1 MRTNKYR
8 RYYASRLLIIASLL
22 FGADAVSQELSIS
35 GNVTTADDGQPLPG
49 VNVLVKGTANGTQ
62 TDFDGNFTLNNVVTN
77 ATLIFSYIGF
87 ETREIPVNN
96 RSTVNVTM
104 AMSNQAL
111 DEVVVIG
118 YGEQQKKTLTGSVS
132 QVEGEEIA
140 KAPVSTMSEA
150 LVGKLSG
157 VATRQ
162 GDGRPGNGTALQ
174 IRNMG
179 SPLYVIDGVPQG
191 GGQFN
196 NLNPGDI
203 ESISILK
210 DASAAIYGVR
220 ASNGVVLVTTKSG
233 KKNQKNQ
240 INIHSYYGWQ
250 SLTRFPQPAS
260 AADYVRA
267 SAEADINQNGTSN
280 WTPEEVALWQ
290 EGTEKGYRGFD
301 WSSYIRENVPQKFI
315 QASTSGGF
323 EKISYYFSLSRIDQ
337 DAVFDGYNFN
347 RTNLQSN
354 VSADITDRLKVGIR
368 INGKI
373 EAREFP
379 GVIGGDKYWQ
389 PLWGTFRNLPT
400 ERPYANDNHDYP
412 NTTTTITT
420 NNATFDHAGYEESK
434 WRSLQTNLDIVYD
447 LPIKGLKL
455 TALYSHFFNNQLQ
468 DKFEYSFDT
477 YTYNEAEDI
486 YEITGGKENRYRSRR
501 NRHITN
507 NVLRIILNYDRSFGE
522 HSLAV
527 MIGGEGEDRLDKDFE
542 IIAAPATNHID
553 LIRESNELQNV
564 HDNIFESA
572 RTGFF
577 GRINYNYKEKY
588 LLELA
593 ARYDGAWRFPPDDR
607 WGFFPSVSLGWT
619 ITEEPFLRNSKITDV
634 LNNFKLRASYGIMG
648 DEEVG
653 VGAFAY
659 MTGYNY
665 GAGNAVLDG
674 ELVTGIVPRG
684 MPVRTLSWIE
694 SSIANVGF
702 DFRMW
707 NGKLSGDMDAFYRKR
722 TGLPGS
728 RYDVLIPTE
737 TALNL
742 PPENLGADAIMGVE
756 GSLLHRNTIGD
767 LTYSVGA
774 NFTLARRRNLY
785 TYKPR
790 FGNSWDHYRNSN
802 EGRWAAIQWG
812 QHVIGQFQSQEQIA
826 GYPVDIDGKNN
837 TTVLPGDFIYE
848 DVNNDGVI
856 NNLDERPVGYGG
868 EQLPYLTYGLNAEA
882 AYKGFDFSVAFAG
895 GSMQSRGRGAE
906 TKVPFMGNGNS
917 PGHLFND
924 RWHREDIFNPESAW
938 VPGTYPALR
947 RSQNAH
953 NNTPSDFWFRNVTY
967 LRLRN
972 IQLGYTLPKS
982 ILKKLNIPQ
991 IRLYVNGLNLYSFDN
1006 LKDIGLDPESNRPN
1020 GLDYP
1025 PMKVVNVG
1033 ANITL

>member
-1 MRTNKYR
+1 MNE
-8 RYYASRLLIIASLL
+8 ALLAIKSKKLVLL
-22 FGADAVSQELSIS
+22 FCFLLTASITVAQEHTVSGIVS
-35 GNVTTADDGQPLPG
+35 DDDNMPLPG
-49 VNVLVKGTANGTQ
+49 VNVIVKGTNNGVQ
-62 TDFDGNFTLNNVVTN
+62 TNFDGEYEIDIDDPEGMLV
-77 ATLIFSYIGF
+77 FSYIGF
-87 ETREIPVNN
+87 QTQKISVDGQ
-96 RSTVNVTM
+96 TTLNVTLNTDQE
-104 AMSNQAL
+104 SL
-111 DEVVVIG
+111 DEVIVVG
-118 YGEQQKKTLTGSVS
+118 YGEQQKRTLTGSVA
-132 QVEGEEIA
+132 QVDGEEIT
-140 KAPVSTMSEA
+140 KAPVSTMSES
-150 LVGKLSG
+150 LVGKLAG
-157 VATRQ
+157 VTTRQ
-162 GDGRPGNGTALQ
+162 GDGRPGNGTSLQ
-174 IRNMG
+174 IRNLG
-179 SPLYVIDGVPQG
+179 NPLYVIDGVPQG

-203 ESISILK
+203 ENISILK

-233 KKNQKNQ
+233 KKNQKTQ
-240 INIHSYYGWQ
+240 INIHTYYGWQ

-280 WTPEEVALWQ
+280 WTREEVALWQ
-290 EGTEKGYRGFD
+290 EGTQDGYRGYD
-301 WSSYIRENVPQKFI
+301 WSNYIRENVPQKFI
-315 QASTSGGF
+315 QASTSGGS
-323 EKISYYFSLSRIDQ
+323 EKISYYSSLSHIDQ

-354 VSADITDRLKVGIR
+354 ISADITDRLKVGLR

-389 PLWGTFRNLPT
+389 PLWGIFRNLPT
-400 ERPYANDNHDYP
+400 ERPYANDNPNYP

-434 WRSLQTNLDIVYD
+434 WRSLQTNLDLEYD

-455 TALYSHFFNNQLQ
+455 RGLYSHFFNNQLQ

-477 YTYNEAEDI
+477 YTYNEAKDT
-486 YEITGGKENRYRSRR
+486 YEVTGGKGNRYRSRR

-507 NVLRIILNYDRSFGE
+507 NVLRLLLNYNRDFGD
-522 HSLAV
+522 HNIKA
-527 MIGGEGEDRLDKDFE
+527 MAGGEAEDRLDKNFE
-542 IIAAPATNHID
+542 IIAAPATNYID
-553 LIRESNELQNV
+553 LIREFNELQNV
-564 HDNIFESA
+564 NDNIFESA
-572 RTGFF
+572 RAGFF
-577 GRINYNYKEKY
+577 GRINYDYREKY
-588 LLELA
+588 LLEIA
-593 ARYDGAWRFPPDDR
+593 ARYDGSWRFPPDDR
-607 WGFFPSVSLGWT
+607 WGFFPSISLGWR
-619 ITEEPFLRNSKITDV
+619 ITEEPFLQNSDIKKI

-648 DEEVG
+648 QDEVG
-653 VGAFAY
+653 IGAFAY
-659 MTGYNY
+659 MSGYNY
-665 GAGNAVLDG
+665 GAGDAVLDG
-674 ELVTGIVPRG
+674 QLITGIVPRG

-694 SSIANVGF
+694 SSMANIGF

-707 NGKLSGDMDAFYRKR
+707 DGKLSGDMDAFYRKR

-737 TALNL
+737 AALSL
-742 PPENLGADAIMGVE
+742 PPENLGADANMGIE
-756 GSLLHRNTIGD
+756 GSLLHRNTAGD
-767 LTYSVGA
+767 LTYSVGVNA
-774 NFTLARRRNLY
+774 TLARRRNLY

-790 FGNSWDHYRNSN
+790 FGNSWNHYRQSN
-802 EGRWAAIQWG
+802 EDRWAAVQWG
-812 QHVIGQFQSQEQIA
+812 QNVIGQFQSQEQIA
-826 GYPVDIDGKNN
+826 NHPVDIDGRNN

-848 DVNNDGVI
+848 DVNEDGVI
-856 NNLDERPVGYGG
+856 NILDTRPVGYGG
-868 EQLPYLTYGLNAEA
+868 EQLPYMTYGLNAEA
-882 AYKGFDFSVAFAG
+882 AFKGFDFSVAFAG
-895 GSMQSRGRGAE
+895 GTMQSRGRGAE

-917 PGHLFND
+917 PTHLFND
-924 RWHREDIFNPESAW
+924 RWHREDIFDPESDW

-953 NNTPSDFWFRNVTY
+953 NEQGSNFWFRNVTY

-982 ILKKLNIPQ
+982 ILNKLNVPQ

-1033 ANITL
+1033 ANIRL